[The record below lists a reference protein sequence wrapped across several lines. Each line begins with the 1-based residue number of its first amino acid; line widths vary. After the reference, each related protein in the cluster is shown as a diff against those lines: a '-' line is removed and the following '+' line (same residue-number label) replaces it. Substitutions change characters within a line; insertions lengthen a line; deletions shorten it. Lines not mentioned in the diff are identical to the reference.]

1 MTQTTGTSDAPTN
14 WLWRVIP
21 AAEWLSRY
29 ERAWLRADL
38 AAGITLAAYL
48 LPAALGDASL
58 AGLPPQAGL
67 YACLFSGLFF
77 WLFCSSKQTA
87 ITVTSAISLLLGTSL
102 GALAG
107 GDASRYAA
115 LAACTAI
122 LVGLMALIAWL
133 IRAGVV
139 VSFISETVLVGFKTG
154 VACVLAATQLP
165 KLFGFKGGH
174 GDFWENIGHFFSH
187 LRETHALSLAT
198 GGGALLVLILGKRFL
213 KNKPVALVVVI
224 AGVLIASVAHLD
236 DRGVKM
242 LGEIPQGLH
251 AIGLPA
257 VSRDDLNDLLPIAM
271 ACFLLGAVETVAIGR
286 MFALK
291 HRYQLDPN
299 REFLSLA
306 AANLAAGLGRGFAVS
321 GGMSQSLVNESGGA
335 KTPLS
340 GFFAALLI
348 LIVTLFFSGL
358 LKNLPQPVLAAIV
371 LMAVTGLFKIQSFK
385 QLWRFSRSEFAVALV
400 ATVVV
405 LSSGILKGVLIG
417 ATLSL
422 ILLLRRAS
430 HPHVATLGRV
440 RGTDLYG
447 DIERNPENEQT
458 PGLFVF
464 RVDSSILYF
473 NSDFVREAFVVSLN
487 AQPSPTKLAIWCLAT
502 TPYVD
507 LAGAE
512 ALERLH
518 AELHRRGITLALA
531 EARGEVR
538 KQLHAIGLEK
548 TFGPIRENATI
559 ASIVGPWLAGPRP
572 CDQSPISTA
581 ASIQ

>member
-1 MTQTTGTSDAPTN
+1 MNQVLDAGEVRSN
-14 WLWRVIP
+14 WLRRLIP
-21 AAEWLSRY
+21 AIEWLSRY
-29 ERAWLRADL
+29 ERGWLRADL

-77 WLFCSSKQTA
+77 WMFCSSKQTA

-102 GALAG
+102 GALAA
-107 GDASRYAA
+107 GDAARYGA

-122 LVGLMALIAWL
+122 LVGLMALLAWL

-165 KLFGFKGGH
+165 KLCGFKGGH
-174 GDFWENIGHFFSH
+174 GDFWGNIGHFFSH
-187 LRETHALSLAT
+187 LHETHVLSLAT
-198 GGGALLVLILGKRFL
+198 GGGALIILILGKRFF

-224 AGVLIASVAHLD
+224 AGVLIASFAHLG

-242 LGEIPQGLH
+242 LGEIPRGIQT
-251 AIGLPA
+251 IGLPA
-257 VSRDDLNDLLPIAM
+257 VSRDDINDLLPIAM

-291 HRYQLDPN
+291 HRHQLDPN

-385 QLWRFSRSEFAVALV
+385 QLWRFSRSEFTIALV

-430 HPHVATLGRV
+430 RPHVAILGRV

-447 DIERNPENEQT
+447 DIERNPENEKT

-464 RVDSSILYF
+464 RVDSAILYF
-473 NSDFVREAFVVSLN
+473 NSEFVRETFMARLK
-487 AQPSPTKLAIWCLAT
+487 AQTSPTTLAIWCLAT

-512 ALERLH
+512 TLEQLH
-518 AELHRRGITLALA
+518 AQLHARGITLALA
-531 EARGEVR
+531 EARGQVR
-538 KQLHAIGLEK
+538 EQLRVVGLEK

-559 ASIVGPWLAGPRP
+559 PSIVAPWLASARP
-572 CDQSPISTA
+572 CDQSPISA
-581 ASIQ
+581 AVSIQ